1 MLDELDALRTA
12 LDELDLSLAD
22 RQQAL
27 DDLLSSE
34 RAAVR
39 EQAALAAVG
48 GARLLVDRIH
58 IDGHPARRLGIRRRR
73 VGAAVER
80 RLGHWIGVTRCAT
93 PAVDVREMW
102 ARLIETESNRPDDSL
117 RGQPSTVLEIP
128 DAVVALDHGGTLR
141 VTMEG
146 EPRADAA
153 DAIAIPRCTYGL
165 PSRKLRNFGHWLVD
179 CVPQFDVLTSVDPSA
194 TILVAP
200 FQKPFQ
206 PWGLTL
212 ARAAGRFIEWD
223 GRPIAARRVVLFES
237 DGRTGGGRPLSAL
250 AALRERLLRDD
261 EAGGPVA
268 VVPAAL
274 RGASPERGGILD
286 GSSPQAAAR
295 GDRRLYVTRRDAR
308 NRRKWVSNE
317 EAIEAVFARRG
328 FEIVSMADVP
338 FADQARLFRAAKVV
352 AGVSGAG
359 LTDLLFSPPGTHA
372 IVLISDSLMRWYAD
386 DRGARSFWVDG
397 RRGGDL
403 AELGDSPRFYTHL
416 AAAFEQHCHTFVGA
430 DAMPLD
436 LLAAF
441 LDEALARVEA
451 AR

>member
-1 MLDELDALRTA
+1 VLDELDVLRTS
-12 LDELDLSLAD
+12 LDELQLSLAD

-48 GARLLVDRIH
+48 GARLLVDLID
-58 IDGHPARRLGIRRRR
+58 IDGHPAQRLGIRRRR
-73 VGAAVER
+73 VGAPVER

-102 ARLIETESNRPDDSL
+102 ARLIETERNRPDDSL
-117 RGQPSTVLEIP
+117 RGRPSTVLEIP

-141 VTMEG
+141 VTMEE

-179 CVPQFDVLTSVDPSA
+179 CVPQIDVLTAVDPSA

-212 ARAAGRFIEWD
+212 ARAAGRSIEWD

-250 AALRERLLRDD
+250 TGLRERLLRDD
-261 EAGGPVA
+261 DAWRTRAG
-268 VVPAAL
+268 
-274 RGASPERGGILD
+274 R
-286 GSSPQAAAR
+286 SPQAAAR

-338 FADQARLFRAAKVV
+338 FDDQARLFREAKVV
-352 AGVSGAG
+352 AGISGAG
-359 LTDLLFSPPGTHA
+359 LADLLFSPPGTHA

-416 AAAFEQHCHTFVGA
+416 AAAFEQYCHTFVGA
-430 DAMPLD
+430 DAMPLEP
-436 LLAAF
+436 LAAF
-441 LDEALARVEA
+441 LDEALARVDA
-451 AR
+451 A